1 VLLVLLSLFF
11 FQHSLRCF
19 PITHPSK
26 MEKNMNKKQILMT
39 LCVVVLTT
47 SVLAFDKPTQI
58 AKRIFGFV
66 SQAQATKQQNS
77 PTAKM
82 QNDTIQEVVT
92 NNSMPDYVVYDVLFN
107 MVKVFDREAAKL
119 ESEGKNGKIWS
130 EYFKHES
137 GLTGEQVAT
146 LRKVADEF
154 AVEIEPN
161 RTRAMQIIKE
171 ARGAFPNGKIKE
183 RDVPPPPSNELIA
196 LQQQRQEIA
205 LRYRDRLQNLLGN
218 EVFGQF
224 SQYLQQNFVNNM
236 RFLDDVRPSLLER
249 ANRFA
254 EKTNQAQSDRKQGG
268 QKQ

>member
-1 VLLVLLSLFF
+1 
-11 FQHSLRCF
+11 
-19 PITHPSK
+19 
-26 MEKNMNKKQILMT
+26 
-39 LCVVVLTT
+39 LTT

-58 AKRIFGFV
+58 AKRIFGFA
-66 SQAQATKQQNS
+66 SQAQTTKQQNS
-77 PTAKM
+77 PTAKT
-82 QNDTIQEVVT
+82 QSDSIQETVT

-119 ESEGKNGKIWS
+119 ESEGKSGKIWS
-130 EYFKHES
+130 EYFKRES
-137 GLTGEQVAT
+137 DLTDEQVAT

-171 ARGAFPNGKIKE
+171 TRAAFPNGKIKE
-183 RDVPPPPSNELIA
+183 GDVPPPLSNELIA

-224 SQYLQQNFVNNM
+224 SQDILQNHLVCGEFFCRRLCQRVICSF
-236 RFLDDVRPSLLER
+236 
-249 ANRFA
+249 
-254 EKTNQAQSDRKQGG
+254 TNCR
-268 QKQ
+268 